1 VLIPTETPMATLQTK
16 EQQVFIGHYSKLCD
30 TMTDIDSLLPHF
42 VQQKIIPVDDLED
55 TSSLTRLGKVKKL
68 LSHISGPLQAGNSKG
83 FYSMLSIMEERGV
96 QATRELAAAM
106 RKLLPDSKPEE
117 S

>member
-1 VLIPTETPMATLQTK
+1 MASSPRSKGEEVFTE
-16 EQQVFIGHYSKLCD
+16 HYSKLCD
-30 TMTDIDSLLPHF
+30 TITDVDDLLPHF
-42 VQQKIIPVDDLED
+42 VQQSIISTNELEVI
-55 TSSLTRLGKVKKL
+55 SKLHSRVEKVKKL